1 MATFYV
7 KLLPCSKQNGGKLIK
22 TFKDSWTISDVY
34 QYLHFYAKFEC
45 NGSTEAC
52 GEQGMAGSCIP
63 VDGGTTLGDLKPL
76 GIKSLHFNCKDE
88 ETAAEKPSTS
98 AAANAFETLMA
109 ASRSRGLPP
118 PKSKL

>member
-7 KLLPCSKQNGGKLIK
+7 KLLPCSKQKGGKLIK

-34 QYLHFYAKFEC
+34 QDLHFYNQHCDAAAKFEC

-52 GEQGMAGSCIP
+52 GEQGIAGSCIP

-76 GIKSLHFNCKDE
+76 GIKSLHFKCKDE
-88 ETAAEKPSTS
+88 ETAAENLTK
-98 AAANAFETLMA
+98 
-109 ASRSRGLPP
+109 
-118 PKSKL
+118 KKK